1 MDMSVD
7 NTWNTEKFSNVAGA
21 LSWQAERQPVETAIH
36 YPQGK
41 SFKNPKYTSCSYQE
55 LNTLSNS
62 YARGLLEFGIEPG
75 TRAAMMLTPGL
86 DFFAMFFAMF
96 RAGIVPVLIDPGI
109 GMKPL
114 KQCLAEAS
122 PKAFIGVTKA
132 QFARKILGWAKESC
146 EQIVT
151 AGPSLGFGGTNLKK
165 LQAMGERSSGD
176 ILHAS
181 KPEDMAAIL
190 FTSGSTGVPKGVVYR
205 HRHFNAQVEMLRNA
219 FDIQPGEVSLPTFP
233 PFALFDPALGMT
245 TVVPAMDPTRPAKAD
260 PEQLVKVINEYKVTN
275 IFGSPALLDNLS
287 RYVEQQGRR
296 LESVTRVISAGA
308 AVPIRTI
315 RRMENALYQDAEIH
329 TPYGATECLPVSS
342 ISARQLDAR
351 VQDMSESGDGVCV
364 GRPIEPNHVKIIKL
378 SDMAF
383 NDMSEVTEMPL
394 GMPGEIIVSGPSCT
408 DSYWKRDS
416 DTQMAKIKDVNGVV
430 WHRMGDVGIMDGLGR
445 LWYCGRVSQRID
457 TGKEV
462 LFADQCEAVFNQHPD
477 LVRSAVVGI
486 GAKGAQIPV
495 LCIEVKG
502 KLAPVDRE
510 RVHYDLLQ
518 LAQAF
523 ALTRSIRTVLFHPG
537 FPVDIRHNSKIG
549 REELA
554 EWAAGKM
561 QE

>member
-1 MDMSVD
+1 MDMPVD
-7 NTWNTEKFSNVAGA
+7 NTWDTEKFGNVAGA
-21 LSWQAERQPVETAIH
+21 LSWQASRQPNETAIY
-36 YPQGK
+36 YPRGNA
-41 SFKNPKYTSCSYQE
+41 FKRIKYTSCSYQE
-55 LNTLSNS
+55 LNELSDC
-62 YARGLLEFGIEPG
+62 YARGLGEYGIEPG
-75 TRAAMMLTPGL
+75 TRTALMLTPGL

-96 RAGIVPVLIDPGI
+96 KAGAVPVLIDPGI

-151 AGPSLGFGGTNLKK
+151 AGPSLGFGGINLKK
-165 LQAMGERSSGD
+165 LRAMGERSSGEM
-176 ILHAS
+176 LHVP
-181 KPEDMAAIL
+181 KPADMAAIL

-205 HRHFNAQVEMLRNA
+205 HRHFNAQVEMLKNA
-219 FDIQPGEVSLPTFP
+219 FNIQPGEVSLPTFP

-245 TVVPAMDPTRPAKAD
+245 TVVPSMDPTRPAKAD
-260 PEQLVKVINEYKVTN
+260 PEQLVQAIDEYKVTN

-287 RYVEQQGRR
+287 RYMEQKGGR

-315 RRMENALYQDAEIH
+315 RRMEKALYQDAEIH

-342 ISARQLDAR
+342 ISARQLDSR
-351 VQDMSESGDGVCV
+351 MQDMMESGDGICV

-378 SDMAF
+378 SEMAF
-383 NDMSEVTEMPL
+383 NDLSETTEMPL

-408 DSYWKRDS
+408 DSYWNRDS
-416 DTQMAKIKDVNGVV
+416 DTQMAKVKDVNGVI
-430 WHRMGDVGIMDGLGR
+430 WHRMGDVGIMDGMGR

-457 TGKEV
+457 TGKET
-462 LFADQCEAVFNQHPD
+462 LFADQCGAVFNQHPD
-477 LVRSAVVGI
+477 LLRSAVVGI
-486 GAKGAQIPV
+486 GATGAQIPV

-554 EWAAGKM
+554 KWAAKKM

>member
-1 MDMSVD
+1 
-7 NTWNTEKFSNVAGA
+7 
-21 LSWQAERQPVETAIH
+21 
-36 YPQGK
+36 
-41 SFKNPKYTSCSYQE
+41 
-55 LNTLSNS
+55 
-62 YARGLLEFGIEPG
+62 
-75 TRAAMMLTPGL
+75 
-86 DFFAMFFAMF
+86 
-96 RAGIVPVLIDPGI
+96 
-109 GMKPL
+109 
-114 KQCLAEAS
+114 
-122 PKAFIGVTKA
+122 
-132 QFARKILGWAKESC
+132 
-146 EQIVT
+146 
-151 AGPSLGFGGTNLKK
+151 
-165 LQAMGERSSGD
+165 
-176 ILHAS
+176 
-181 KPEDMAAIL
+181 
-190 FTSGSTGVPKGVVYR
+190 
-205 HRHFNAQVEMLRNA
+205 
-219 FDIQPGEVSLPTFP
+219 
-233 PFALFDPALGMT
+233 
-245 TVVPAMDPTRPAKAD
+245 VVPSMDPTRPAKAD

-287 RYVEQQGRR
+287 RYMEQQGRR

-342 ISARQLDAR
+342 ISARELDAR

-378 SDMAF
+378 SEMAF
-383 NDMSEVTEMPL
+383 NDMSETTEMPL

-408 DSYWKRDS
+408 DSYWNRDN
-416 DTQMAKIKDVNGVV
+416 DTQMAKINDVNGVV
-430 WHRMGDVGIMDGLGR
+430 WHRMGDVGIMDGMGR
-445 LWYCGRVSQRID
+445 LWYCGRVAHRID

-462 LFADQCEAVFNQHPD
+462 LFADQCEAIFNQHPD

-486 GAKGAQIPV
+486 GARGGQIPV

-502 KLAPVDRE
+502 KLAPVDQE